1 MNREVIDLYSYFGIA
16 KPEGAKGILTT
27 FIINDYGFCKG
38 RIRPAMLVLTG
49 GGYRALSEREK
60 EPVAFEFL
68 SKGYQAFTLEY
79 SLITHKHPTQL
90 IEGCMAMAYIREN
103 AEKFNIDPEHV
114 GAIGFSAGGHLC
126 GMLATMTADKEVIDA
141 LGEERAKLCKPNAV
155 VLSYAVLSAY
165 GNIHA
170 GSFNVLAGDDDDGS
184 IRRKVDLP
192 TRVTR
197 DSAPAFIWCTIGDKV
212 VPCENSFNMAMAYRT
227 KGVSFEF
234 HTFERGGHGLSLATK
249 ETAAPSHPQQVN
261 LPVQKWVK
269 LMFTWLEEKGF
280 VVTNANELQTNE

>member
-1 MNREVIDLYSYFGIA
+1 MKREVIDLYSYFGIE
-16 KPEGAKGILTT
+16 KPEGAKGILTS
-27 FIINDYGFCKG
+27 FIIEDYGFCKG
-38 RIRPAMLVLTG
+38 RIRPAMLVITG
-49 GGYRALSEREK
+49 GGYRNLSEREK

-79 SLITHKHPTQL
+79 SLAVHKHPTQL
-90 IEGCMAMAYIREN
+90 IEGCMAIAYIREN
-103 AEKFNIDPEHV
+103 AKELNIDPEHV

-141 LGEERAKLCKPNAV
+141 LGIERAKLAKPNVV

-165 GNIHA
+165 GQIHE
-170 GSFNVLAGDDDDGS
+170 GSFKVLGGEDDDGS

-192 TRVTR
+192 TRVSKN
-197 DSAPAFIWCTIGDKV
+197 SAPAFIWCTIGDTV
-212 VPCENSFNMAMAYRT
+212 VPCESSFLMAMAYRA
-227 KGVSFEF
+227 KGVPFEF
-234 HTFERGGHGLSLATK
+234 HTFERGGHGLSLANK

-261 LPVQKWVK
+261 LPVQKWVT

-280 VVTNANELQTNE
+280 VVTNAIELESKQ